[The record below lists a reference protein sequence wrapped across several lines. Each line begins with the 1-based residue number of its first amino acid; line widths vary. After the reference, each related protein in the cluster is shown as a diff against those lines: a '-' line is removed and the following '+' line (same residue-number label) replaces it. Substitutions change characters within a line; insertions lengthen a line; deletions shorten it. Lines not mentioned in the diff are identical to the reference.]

1 MTEREPQCPVP
12 TLRPGETV
20 CVTLRGRFVDT
31 INISAYGGTVLGVDP
46 VALRVAVSWRRLGT
60 LPPSTLSGEV
70 VIPWLRV
77 DRIKVERVTR

>member
-1 MTEREPQCPVP
+1 MIPECRRRGA

-20 CVTLRGRFVDT
+20 SVTLRGRFANT

-60 LPPSTLSGEV
+60 LPPSTSTGEV
-70 VIPWLRV
+70 VIPWPRV
-77 DRIKVERVTR
+77 DRIKVEGVAR